1 MAEYIFVLGRTGD
14 LCRQEL
20 VSVLARNE
28 ILYKTV
34 FSSPEIFHLS
44 TTASFDPRVL
54 MEKLGGTIKIAEVFD
69 KIKSSDENSF
79 FDKLISRFKE
89 TKEKR
94 IIFGL
99 SGYQGISFNVL
110 KQWNKSLKEGLEELN
125 LIARYLLPT
134 EGTTLSSVVL
144 KKQKA
149 SEILIVGEGE
159 NFVLAE
165 TLAIQDFEDWGK
177 RDFGRPA
184 VDPGHGMLP
193 LKVARMMINLGG
205 SEFKVP
211 NSKLFLL
218 DPFCGVGTILQEA
231 MFLGFKVLGSDQS
244 REALEKTRKNLD
256 FLKNNFKLQNPND
269 QLFQLEATQLTQKI
283 PKNSIDLIVTE
294 PYLGPMAENLKL
306 KTQNSKNIILGLEK
320 LYLGCLREWL
330 SLLKDDGKIVIA
342 LPSFK
347 VGNQQIF
354 VKKPIDICETLG
366 YTLFAGPYP
375 YSRPQARVIR
385 NIYIL
390 KKHGSH

>member
-14 LCRQEL
+14 LCRWEL
-20 VSVLARNE
+20 VSVLARKK
-28 ILYKTV
+28 ISYQTI
-34 FSSPEIFHLS
+34 FSSSDIFHLS
-44 TTASFDPRVL
+44 TATPLDLVIL
-54 MEKLGGTIKIAEVFD
+54 MGMLGGTVKIAEVFGKIENSNENSLID
-69 KIKSSDENSF
+69 KI
-79 FDKLISRFKE
+79 ISHFQVTEERK
-89 TKEKR
+89 

-110 KQWNKSLKEGLEELN
+110 KQWNKSVKEGLEELN

-149 SEILIVGEGE
+149 REILVVAEGE
-159 NFVLAE
+159 NFVLAQ
-165 TLAIQDFEDWGK
+165 TLAITDFEDWGK

-205 SEFKVP
+205 SEFHVP
-211 NSKLFLL
+211 NSELSLL

-269 QLFQLEATQLTQKI
+269 QLFQLEATQLTQKM
-283 PKNSIDLIVTE
+283 PKESINLIVTE
-294 PYLGPMAENLKL
+294 PYLGPMEG
-306 KTQNSKNIILGLEK
+306 KTQNLKNIVLGLEK
-320 LYLGCLREWL
+320 LYLGCFREWL
-330 SLLKDDGKIVIA
+330 SLLTNDGKIVIA